1 MYILQACCWGR
12 AALKSLLHFA
22 MWEGKEDVFLLRL
35 KALCTLPFFRPAPF
49 ATCREAANHKALAVF
64 STVAQSTIGVRR
76 RLAIAPLLKPLLNG
90 VKVIEW
96 SWISRIRMTLGS
108 SFENHGPA
116 LSVTPGG
123 NPLLMLLVMRSQ
135 TCLYSSLLEMLK

>member
-1 MYILQACCWGR
+1 
-12 AALKSLLHFA
+12 
-22 MWEGKEDVFLLRL
+22 MWERKEDVFLLRL
-35 KALCTLPFFRPAPF
+35 KALYTLSLLRPAPF
-49 ATCREAANHKALAVF
+49 ATCREAANHKAAAVF

-96 SWISRIRMTLGS
+96 SWISRIRMTFGS

-116 LSVTPGG
+116 LSVTPRRESLAHVVGHA
-123 NPLLMLLVMRSQ
+123 LADLLVLFLARDVEINFIKIKRHSFF
-135 TCLYSSLLEMLK
+135 L

>member
-1 MYILQACCWGR
+1 MYPFPPWP
-12 AALKSLLHFA
+12 
-22 MWEGKEDVFLLRL
+22 
-35 KALCTLPFFRPAPF
+35 CTIYKLPRG
-49 ATCREAANHKALAVF
+49 ANHKALAVF

-76 RLAIAPLLKPLLNG
+76 RFAIAPLLNPLLNG
-90 VKVIEW
+90 VKVSEW
-96 SWISRIRMTLGS
+96 SWISRIRMTFGS

>member
-1 MYILQACCWGR
+1 
-12 AALKSLLHFA
+12 
-22 MWEGKEDVFLLRL
+22 MWEGKEGVFLLRL
-35 KALCTLPFFRPAPF
+35 KALCTLSLLRPAPF
-49 ATCREAANHKALAVF
+49 ATCREGANYKALAVF

-76 RLAIAPLLKPLLNG
+76 RLATTPLLNPLLNG

-96 SWISRIRMTLGS
+96 SWISRIRMTFDS

-135 TCLYSSLLEMLK
+135 TCLYSSLLEML

>member
-1 MYILQACCWGR
+1 ML
-12 AALKSLLHFA
+12 SLIGKGCSEIALHFA

-35 KALCTLPFFRPAPF
+35 KALGILSLLRPAPF
-49 ATCREAANHKALAVF
+49 TSCREAANHKALTVF

-96 SWISRIRMTLGS
+96 SWISRIRMTFGS

>member
-1 MYILQACCWGR
+1 MYPF
-12 AALKSLLHFA
+12 LLH
-22 MWEGKEDVFLLRL
+22 
-35 KALCTLPFFRPAPF
+35 PAPF

-76 RLAIAPLLKPLLNG
+76 RLEIAPLLKLLLNG

-96 SWISRIRMTLGS
+96 SWISRIRMTFGS
-108 SFENHGPA
+108 SFEKHGPA

-135 TCLYSSLLEMLK
+135 TCLYSSL